1 MTQTEKQWWEQ
12 IRARGEARFV
22 LRQGLLRCGLP
33 FAVFVTMGRL
43 LLDFFADRPMGPIW
57 TMGIAFVFYAVFFGG
72 CMGAMAW
79 RNHERD
85 FQKPTEADDVAA

>member
-1 MTQTEKQWWEQ
+1 
-12 IRARGEARFV
+12 
-22 LRQGLLRCGLP
+22 
-33 FAVFVTMGRL
+33 
-43 LLDFFADRPMGPIW
+43 MGPIW